1 MSRDSNIH
9 CAKVYLA
16 QSRHFTKRARA
27 FSFKLLEWAANRR
40 KAVQVKDEPASNQMD
55 LFA

>member
-1 MSRDSNIH
+1 MTREADIH

-40 KAVQVKDEPASNQMD
+40 KAAQVKDAPESNQME